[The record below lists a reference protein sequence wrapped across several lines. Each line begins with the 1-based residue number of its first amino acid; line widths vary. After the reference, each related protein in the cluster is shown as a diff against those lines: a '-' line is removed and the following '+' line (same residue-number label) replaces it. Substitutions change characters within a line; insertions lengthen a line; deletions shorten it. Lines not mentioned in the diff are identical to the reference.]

1 MTPVKSITKVLMC
14 YLTRLRV
21 AMFLMILPWLTYMI
35 LDIMNGTF
43 MTNRGIEKSLIT
55 LLVYLI
61 IYKWISGYFKKKTIS
76 DIVTYNRMR
85 EEENHEFAQ
94 LVLEGKLY
102 TDNRILDI
110 IKEMGKIMCEEEAK
124 ND

>member
-1 MTPVKSITKVLMC
+1 
-14 YLTRLRV
+14 
-21 AMFLMILPWLTYMI
+21 MI

-76 DIVTYNRMR
+76 DIVTYNQMR

-110 IKEMGKIMCEEEAK
+110 IKEMGKIMCEEETK

>member
-21 AMFLMILPWLTYMI
+21 AMFLMILPWLMYMI

-76 DIVTYNRMR
+76 DIVTYNQMR

-110 IKEMGKIMCEEEAK
+110 IKEMGKIMCEEDTK